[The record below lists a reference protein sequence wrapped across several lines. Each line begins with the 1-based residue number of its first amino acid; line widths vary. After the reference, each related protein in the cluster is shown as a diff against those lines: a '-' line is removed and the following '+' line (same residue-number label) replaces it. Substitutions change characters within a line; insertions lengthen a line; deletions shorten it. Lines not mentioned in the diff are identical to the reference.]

1 MTYITNFIHDHKLL
15 CIAVGILWLI
25 GIFMMLFL
33 TGHTFLGMF
42 LVGVGALLIFYPL
55 CAMLLHTVPILKL
68 LRTAVTVVL
77 IICVGYFCVVE
88 AFIIKDARTE
98 TDTPADYI
106 IVLGAGVNGTV
117 PSLSLRDRLV
127 GTYDYMTA
135 NPNCIAIVSGGQ
147 GEGED
152 ITEALC
158 MRDWLVERGI
168 APDRILMEDKATSTV
183 ENLRNTLALLGE
195 TPERVT
201 ILSSEFHLYRAGRM
215 AQDLGI
221 EASLVPAG
229 TDNLPLFINYFL
241 RDIFAL
247 WKYIMLGG

>member
-1 MTYITNFIHDHKLL
+1 MKDRKWLL
-15 CIAVGILWLI
+15 CALLVLAGLMCVFVFRPVSFCGYLMLGAAALI
-25 GIFMMLFL
+25 GLF
-33 TGHTFLGMF
+33 H
-42 LVGVGALLIFYPL
+42 
-55 CAMLLHTVPILKL
+55 L
-68 LRTAVTVVL
+68 LRGHRVLRRVLAGLLAVLLAAMAITGGL
-77 IICVGYFCVVE
+77 IASCCGGRGE
-88 AFIIKDARTE
+88 PE
-98 TDTPADYI
+98 SGWL
-106 IVLGAGVNGTV
+106 IVLGCQVNGTE
-117 PSLSLRDRLV
+117 PSLMLRQRLDAAAEYLNEYPDAMCVVTGGKGDRENISEAQCMYNYL
-127 GTYDYMTA
+127 TA
-135 NPNCIAIVSGGQ
+135 A
-147 GEGED
+147 
-152 ITEALC
+152 
-158 MRDWLVERGI
+158 GI
-168 APDRILMEDKATSTV
+168 APERVVMEDKATSTV